1 MNWFNST
8 QLGYALVYE
17 PLWGQL
23 FELKMPQ
30 MIWHQIA
37 KFKEKDWLKLWLS
50 TTNPRHDNDER
61 MVIIHYFFS
70 VFWENVL
77 QSVQTKSFFQKWL
90 LRQLVHKKKKQF
102 DDSFWATVWPVSC
115 EPLMNVGFT
124 KKPFAQY
131 CLWQVCK
138 KT

>member
-1 MNWFNST
+1 
-8 QLGYALVYE
+8 
-17 PLWGQL
+17 
-23 FELKMPQ
+23 MPQ

-50 TTNPRHDNDER
+50 TTNPRYNDDER

-77 QSVQTKSFFQKWL
+77 KLQLVQTKSFFQKWL
-90 LRQLVHKKKKQF
+90 LWQLVVHKKQF
-102 DDSFWATVWPVSC
+102 DDSFWTTIWPARC
-115 EPLMNVGFT
+115 EALMNVGFT

-131 CLWQVCK
+131 YLWQLWKYFFCLSNYKITAVLEDGHTTTTWK
-138 KT
+138 VKG